1 MVQWTVIVET
11 ALYKFNDLVW
21 FVFIVF
27 CSTLARSLGEAGEI
41 EPETEGILIEN
52 GIDYGDF
59 PPEVTFL
66 TSSVALYW
74 CIIRRNIQFSQHQ
87 ICDVFSNL
95 ESLLIFHI
103 TR

>member
-1 MVQWTVIVET
+1 M
-11 ALYKFNDLVW
+11 N
-21 FVFIVF
+21 FVFF
-27 CSTLARSLGEAGEI
+27 HSTLARSLGEAGEI

-66 TSSVALYW
+66 TSSVPLYQS
-74 CIIRRNIQFSQHQ
+74 IIRRNVHFSQHK

-95 ESLLIFHI
+95 ERSLISHT